1 MLEHLFPGLRLITF
15 DLDDTLWPCHGT
27 IMRAED
33 ALFEWLQSRAPRLTE
48 IHSVSSMREHR
59 RELAHAKPHLTHDLN
74 LLRTRHLE
82 VLLEE
87 SGDDIS
93 LAVTATEYFQEH
105 RNRVE
110 PFDDVT
116 EVLQQ
121 LGRQYMLISV
131 TNGTSEIDKT
141 PLAGLFHHSLTA
153 AQVGHAKPHPAMLQ
167 EALMLAGVK
176 PEESLHIGD
185 DPRRDV
191 EPAQALGMQAVRVV
205 RVNTKFSCGVEEEV
219 ETPGVLHISSLYEL
233 LNAKPG

>member
-15 DLDDTLWPCHGT
+15 DLDDTLWPCHET